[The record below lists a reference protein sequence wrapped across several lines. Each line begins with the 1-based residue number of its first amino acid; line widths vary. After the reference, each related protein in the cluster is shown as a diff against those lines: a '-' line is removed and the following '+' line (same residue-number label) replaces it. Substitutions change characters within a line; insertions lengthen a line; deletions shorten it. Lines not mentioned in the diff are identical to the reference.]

1 MSLLL
6 EGLRIIDVSQGVPGP
21 LCAQTLGDLGAEVIK
36 VEPPNG
42 DWLRG
47 VGPFVNGE
55 SALFIRL
62 NRNKRG
68 LALNLKTV
76 TGSAVFQQLA
86 KTADVIIEGYRP
98 GVMERLALGYEALA
112 AANPRLIYCSISGY
126 GSQGP
131 LAEQPGSELDVQAF
145 IGKNRQLGVAGG
157 PPNRVGFDLVST
169 NAGWAAAQGIMAAL
183 FAREV
188 TGRGQQVETSLLDA
202 AVAIMQ
208 WTTGA
213 ESDPDEWRGRPLA
226 GYEEPPDHGYQSR
239 DMPFLM
245 DLGRGDEE
253 FRRLCEIIGMAE
265 VAEDPRFS
273 GFRERAFNEPELKQT
288 LNPALSQW
296 GFEELRALIQDGLG
310 GTILPMNNA
319 ATLMGSAQVEA
330 LEIVHDL
337 DHPVVGR
344 YRTVDIP
351 WDFSEEIARLSD
363 KPAPLLGQDSVAL
376 LTELG
381 YSEAQIESM
390 VRDKVLVRR

>member
-1 MSLLL
+1 
-6 EGLRIIDVSQGVPGP
+6 
-21 LCAQTLGDLGAEVIK
+21 
-36 VEPPNG
+36 
-42 DWLRG
+42 
-47 VGPFVNGE
+47 
-55 SALFIRL
+55 
-62 NRNKRG
+62 
-68 LALNLKTV
+68 
-76 TGSAVFQQLA
+76 
-86 KTADVIIEGYRP
+86 
-98 GVMERLALGYEALA
+98 
-112 AANPRLIYCSISGY
+112 
-126 GSQGP
+126 
-131 LAEQPGSELDVQAF
+131 
-145 IGKNRQLGVAGG
+145 
-157 PPNRVGFDLVST
+157 
-169 NAGWAAAQGIMAAL
+169 
-183 FAREV
+183 
-188 TGRGQQVETSLLDA
+188 
-202 AVAIMQ
+202 
-208 WTTGA
+208 
-213 ESDPDEWRGRPLA
+213 
-226 GYEEPPDHGYQSR
+226 
-239 DMPFLM
+239 MPFLM

-265 VAEDPRFS
+265 VAADPRFS

-319 ATLMGSAQVEA
+319 ATLMGSAQVDA
-330 LEIVHDL
+330 LEIVQDL